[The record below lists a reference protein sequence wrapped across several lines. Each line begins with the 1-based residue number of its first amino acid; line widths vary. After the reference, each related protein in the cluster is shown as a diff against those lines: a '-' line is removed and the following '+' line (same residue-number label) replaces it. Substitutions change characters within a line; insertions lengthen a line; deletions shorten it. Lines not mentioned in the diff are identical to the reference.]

1 MVRSTRSSQTLSSP
15 IDPSLFT
22 DYMSLM
28 NGSFETLDVTSPQST
43 DADEDS
49 LTPSQTPSPN
59 STKPG
64 SKPETR
70 KRGRP
75 KMVDEDGGEV
85 ASKER
90 RKVQVRQAQ
99 RAYRSRKEEQM
110 AILSR
115 KVSEL
120 EQRLLIVRGLYLST
134 HAAVMSTGL
143 LVDYSANPSLKLLQ
157 DNLQLLL
164 ANTNVQVPP
173 PPPTTPMSMPFGN
186 SPTDTLEFTPGV
198 EPYPMLM
205 GDMLLGQEM
214 APIIMPDKGYD
225 MMF

>member
-1 MVRSTRSSQTLSSP
+1 MVPSTRSTQPLSSP
-15 IDPSLFT
+15 LDPSLFT

-28 NGSFETLDVTSPQST
+28 NMPIHTLDITSPQST
-43 DADEDS
+43 DADEDIA
-49 LTPSQTPSPN
+49 TPGQTPSPK
-59 STKPG
+59 STKSG
-64 SKPETR
+64 SKSEPR

-75 KMVDEDGGEV
+75 KMLDEDGGEV

-110 AILSR
+110 TVLSR
-115 KVSEL
+115 KVADL

-164 ANTNVQVPP
+164 ANTDVQIPP
-173 PPPTTPMSMPFGN
+173 PAAVAATFN
-186 SPTDTLEFTPGV
+186 NANLESLQFTPGV
-198 EPYPMLM
+198 EPYPMFMSDLM
-205 GDMLLGQEM
+205 LGQDM
-214 APIIMPDKGYD
+214 APHIMPDKSGYD

>member
-1 MVRSTRSSQTLSSP
+1 MVSSTRSSQALSSP
-15 IDPSLFT
+15 LDPSLFT
-22 DYMSLM
+22 DYMSLV

-43 DADEDS
+43 DADEDN

-59 STKPG
+59 STKQG
-64 SKPETR
+64 SKREPR

-75 KMVDEDGGEV
+75 KMLDEDGGEV

-120 EQRLLIVRGLYLST
+120 EQKLLIVRGLYLST

-164 ANTNVQVPP
+164 ANTDVQVPP
-173 PPPTTPMSMPFGN
+173 PTTTPMSMPFGN
-186 SPTDTLEFTPGV
+186 PHTDSLQFTPGV

-214 APIIMPDKGYD
+214 APVIMPDKGYD